1 MKVAYSESIQVKM
14 LMCRRLA
21 SSATL
26 QARNVSLSAVNRV
39 DVPSSKPL
47 SEERQIE
54 LNKSRKK
61 LLWRAEPADKP
72 GEWYTKFKLFM
83 QDDDN
88 KPKEVLITKLQKDIS
103 WSPTNIK
110 KMLNRNMEKKERYMQ
125 QFIKERHEIL
135 GNDLAA
141 AHFLIYRQGKVKF
154 LGQGEWIKLNKD
166 DDQVN
171 LPDKYQ
177 HGMFLEAA
185 DCEGVKL
192 YYEGLENLRRL
203 YELRFLSF
211 KNIKSFDDWCLD
223 RVSGSEFGKLSLLAF
238 ELIIF
243 SASL

>member
-1 MKVAYSESIQVKM
+1 M

-21 SSATL
+21 SSGTL
-26 QARNVSLSAVNRV
+26 QARNFSLSAVNRV

-47 SEERQIE
+47 SEERQSE
-54 LNKSRKK
+54 MNESRKK

-72 GEWYTKFKLFM
+72 GEWFTKFKLFM
-83 QDDDN
+83 QDD

-110 KMLNRNMEKKERYMQ
+110 KMLNRSAEKKERYMQ
-125 QFIKERHEIL
+125 QFVKERHEIL

-154 LGQGEWIKLNKD
+154 VGQDEWIKMNKD
-166 DDQVN
+166 EDRVN

-223 RVSGSEFGKLSLLAF
+223 RVSGSEFGKLSLVSIN
-238 ELIIF
+238 LIIVID
-243 SASL
+243 SL